1 VDVPAP
7 TRPAGVPRLDLRSI
21 FPPPPGPGRPGDG
34 GVCDP
39 HDALWAVA
47 GERAV
52 LLGGPAAVLLQV
64 AHPLVAAGVAQ
75 HSDYRA
81 GPAHRLLG
89 TLQAVLT
96 IAFGDTE
103 QGRAA
108 ARAVGQ
114 QHARV
119 RGTTPDGTPYRANDP
134 ELALWV
140 HATLVEMALAAVG
153 RYAGRPVPAALR
165 EAYWQQMKPFG
176 RLFGVSDAVM
186 PAGYAEFRAYYED
199 AVARLEV
206 TDAARAVARDVL
218 GLRTAPPVPGVAAV
232 ARAVTADLL
241 PPSVAAQYGLPATP
255 RRRAGAAL
263 VRVVTRALRPL
274 LPAQVARW
282 PHAAVALR
290 RTATRG

>member
-1 VDVPAP
+1 
-7 TRPAGVPRLDLRSI
+7 VPRLGLRSV
-21 FPPPPGPGRPGDG
+21 FPPPPGPGRPGDP

-108 ARAVGQ
+108 ARAVGH

-119 RGTTPDGTPYRANDP
+119 RGTTPDGTPYRASDP

-153 RYAGRPVPAALR
+153 RYAGRPVPPELR

-176 RLFGVSDAVM
+176 RMFGVTEAVL
-186 PAGYAEFRAYYED
+186 PAGYPEFRAWYD
-199 AVARLEV
+199 AAVARLEV

-218 GLRTAPPVPGVAAV
+218 GLRTWPPLPGVAAV
-232 ARAVTADLL
+232 TRAVTADLL
-241 PPSVAAQYGLPATP
+241 PPRVAEQYDLVATP

-263 VRVVTRALRPL
+263 VRAATRTVRPV
-274 LPAQVARW
+274 LPAVVARW

-290 RTATRG
+290 RCGAPG

>member
-1 VDVPAP
+1 MDVPAP
-7 TRPAGVPRLDLRSI
+7 ARSADVPPLDLRSL
-21 FPPPPGPGRPGDG
+21 FPPPPGPGRPGDP

-108 ARAVGQ
+108 ARAVGH

-119 RGTTPDGTPYRANDP
+119 RGTTADGTPYRASDP

-153 RYAGRPVPAALR
+153 RYAGRPVPAGLR

-176 RLFGVSDAVM
+176 RMFGVTAAVM
-186 PAGYAEFRAYYED
+186 PAGYPEFRAYFDD

-218 GLRTAPPVPGVAAV
+218 GLRTSPPLPGVAAV

-241 PPSVAAQYGLPATP
+241 PARVAGQYGLPATP
-255 RRRAGAAL
+255 GRRAGAAA
-263 VRVVTRALRPL
+263 VRGATRALRPL
-274 LPAQVARW
+274 LPARVARW
-282 PHAAVALR
+282 PHAAVGER
-290 RTATRG
+290 RTAAVG

>member
-1 VDVPAP
+1 M
-7 TRPAGVPRLDLRSI
+7 
-21 FPPPPGPGRPGDG
+21 
-34 GVCDP
+34 
-39 HDALWAVA
+39 WAVA

-75 HSDYRA
+75 HSAYQA

-108 ARAVGQ
+108 ARDVGR

-119 RGTTPDGTPYRANDP
+119 RGTTPDGTPYRAGDP

-153 RYAGRPVPAALR
+153 RYGGRPVPAGLR

-176 RLFGVSDAVM
+176 RMFGVTAAVL
-186 PAGYAEFRAYYED
+186 PASYPEFRDYYDD
-199 AVARLEV
+199 AVARLQV
-206 TDAARAVARDVL
+206 TDAARAVAHDVL
-218 GLRTAPPVPGVAAV
+218 GLRTSPPLPAVGAV

-241 PPSVAAQYGLPATP
+241 PRSVAEQYDLVATP
-255 RRRAGAAL
+255 RRRAGAAV
-263 VRVVTRALRPL
+263 VRTATRRVRPL
-274 LPAQVARW
+274 LPDRVARW

-290 RTATRG
+290 RCGATG

>member
-1 VDVPAP
+1 MDVPAP
-7 TRPAGVPRLDLRSI
+7 PRAAAVPRLGLRSL
-21 FPPPPGPGRPGDG
+21 FPPPPGPGRPGDP

-108 ARAVGQ
+108 ARAVGH

-119 RGTTPDGTPYRANDP
+119 RGTTPDGTPYRASDP

-153 RYAGRPVPAALR
+153 RYAGRPVPPRLR

-176 RLFGVSDAVM
+176 RMFGIPEAVL
-186 PAGYAEFRAYYED
+186 PAGYPEFRAWYEA

-218 GLRTAPPVPGVAAV
+218 GLRTWPPLPGVAAV

-241 PPSVAAQYGLPATP
+241 PPRVAEQYDLVATP
-255 RRRAGAAL
+255 RRRAGAAV
-263 VRVVTRALRPL
+263 VRAVTRTVRPA
-274 LPAQVARW
+274 LPAAVARW

-290 RTATRG
+290 RCGTSG